1 MKTSGWNENKSKR
14 FMATLDTFLDSY
26 QAFYMNS
33 KGLYWSLKSDEN
45 SENDNR
51 SASRKEDYKHQY
63 ENMV

>member
-1 MKTSGWNENKSKR
+1 
-14 FMATLDTFLDSY
+14 MATLDTFLDSY